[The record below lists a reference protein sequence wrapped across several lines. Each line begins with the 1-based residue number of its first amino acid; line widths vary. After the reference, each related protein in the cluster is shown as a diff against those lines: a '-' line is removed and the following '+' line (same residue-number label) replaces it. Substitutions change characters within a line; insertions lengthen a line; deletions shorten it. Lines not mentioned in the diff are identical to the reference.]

1 MTLNWRDRKWGLSAR
16 IVALSLSLFLLIQ
29 LAVFVVVGAS
39 IDRSARQQISHDLD
53 IGERVWLRL
62 LDQNAQKLSQGAA
75 LLAADFGFRAAVSSR
90 DLDTI
95 GSALENNGARIGAT
109 VTALLDTQLV
119 LQAVGE
125 GQNASSLKPLLSQI
139 AEPLSRQQQGGQIAL
154 LGQIPYQFVMVPMK
168 APQLIGWVLMGFP
181 INQRLANE
189 MRELSGVDL
198 ALIIRTAGK
207 SNLIA
212 ISTLPPAALDR
223 LNTTGADAKELPLDD
238 DVLVVHSI
246 KLDAGAGDVRTL
258 LLRSTKEVFAPFRQG
273 QTALAWLTVLGLL
286 LFAVGSVLML
296 RQVLSELARA
306 VSVANQVAEGNLTV
320 DASTQRTD
328 EVGDLMRTMG
338 SMTGQLNQSIRTVR
352 DSSESIRLASA
363 EIASG
368 NQNLSARTEQTAVNL
383 QRTAESIDQLAGT
396 VLQTAKSAQQATQ
409 LAASATEI
417 ANRGGAVVSQVV
429 TTMEEINISSRKIAD
444 IIGVIDGIAFQTNIL
459 ALNAAVEAA
468 RSGEQGRGFAVVAS
482 EVRSLA
488 GRSAKAAKEIKSLIG
503 ASVEKVDS
511 GTRQAADAVQ
521 TMTEIVGS
529 VQRVSNII
537 GEIFTT
543 SAEQSDRIGHVNT
556 TVTEL
561 DQMTQKNAALVEQST
576 AATES
581 LREQAQRLA
590 QVVATFQLGVAN
602 EDSQGSLH
610 LARN

>member
-1 MTLNWRDRKWGLSAR
+1 MTLTWRDRRWGLSAR

-29 LAVFVVVGAS
+29 LAVLVVVRES
-39 IDRSARQQISHDLD
+39 IDRSARKQISNDLD

-62 LDQNAQKLSQGAA
+62 LDQNAQKLRQGAA

-109 VTALLDTQLV
+109 VTALLDTQLA

-125 GQNASSLKPLLSQI
+125 GQNANLLKPLLNDI
-139 AEPLSRQQQGGQIAL
+139 AGPLSRQQLGGQIAL
-154 LGQIPYQFVMVPMK
+154 LGQTPHQFVLVPMK

-181 INQRLANE
+181 IHQSLADE

-198 ALIIRTAGK
+198 ALIIGNAGP
-207 SNLIA
+207 SSVIA
-212 ISTLPPAALDR
+212 VSTLPPETQAL
-223 LNTTGADAKELPLDD
+223 LNASGADTKELPLDD

-246 KLDAGAGDVRTL
+246 KPDAGAGDVRTL

-273 QTALAWLTVLGLL
+273 QTALAWLTVLGLM
-286 LFAVGSVLML
+286 LFALGSVLIL
-296 RQVLSELARA
+296 RRVLSELARA
-306 VSVANQVAEGNLTV
+306 VAVANQVAEGNLTV
-320 DASTQRTD
+320 DASTQRAD

-338 SMTGQLNQSIRTVR
+338 AMTAQLNHSIRTVR
-352 DSSESIRLASA
+352 DSSESIQSASD

-368 NQNLSARTEQTAVNL
+368 NQNLSARTEQAAATL

-396 VLQTAKSAQQATQ
+396 VQHTAQSAQQATQ

-429 TTMEEINISSRKIAD
+429 TTMEEINTSSRKISD

-503 ASVEKVDS
+503 ISVEKVDS
-511 GTRQAADAVQ
+511 GTRQVADAVQ

-537 GEIFTT
+537 DEIFTT
-543 SAEQSDRIGHVNT
+543 SAEQSDRIGHVTT

-561 DQMTQKNAALVEQST
+561 DQITHQNSAMVEQSA
-576 AATES
+576 AATQS
-581 LREQAQRLA
+581 LREQAHRLA
-590 QVVATFQLGVAN
+590 QVVATFQIGPA
-602 EDSQGSLH
+602 DG
-610 LARN
+610 RR

>member
-1 MTLNWRDRKWGLSAR
+1 MTFNWRERKWGLSAR
-16 IVALSLSLFLLIQ
+16 IAAMSLSLFLLIQ
-29 LAVFVVVGAS
+29 LAVFLVVGAS

-95 GSALENNGARIGAT
+95 ASALENNGARIGAT
-109 VTALLDTQLV
+109 VTALLDTQLA

-125 GQNASSLKPLLSQI
+125 GQNAESLRPLLGQI
-139 AEPLSRQQQGGQIAL
+139 AEPLSRQKQGGQIAL
-154 LGQIPYQFVMVPMK
+154 LGQVPYQFVMVPMK

-181 INQRLANE
+181 IDQRLANE

-198 ALIIRTAGK
+198 ALIVRAAGQ

-212 ISTLPPAALDR
+212 ISTLPPETLER
-223 LNTTGADAKELPLDD
+223 LNAAGADALELPLDN

-246 KLDAGAGDVRTL
+246 KLEAGAGDVRTL
-258 LLRSTKEVFAPFRQG
+258 LLRSSQEVFAPFRQG

-286 LFAVGSVLML
+286 LFGVGSVLML

-306 VSVANQVAEGNLTV
+306 VSVANQVAEGNLAV
-320 DASTQRTD
+320 DASTQRKD

-338 SMTGQLNQSIRTVR
+338 SMTGQLNQSIRTVK

-363 EIASG
+363 DIALG
-368 NQNLSARTEQTAVNL
+368 NQNLSARTEQTAANL

-396 VLQTAKSAQQATQ
+396 VQQTAKSAQHATQ

-417 ANRGGAVVSQVV
+417 ANRGGAAVSQVV
-429 TTMEEINISSRKIAD
+429 TTMEAINISSKKIAD

-488 GRSAKAAKEIKSLIG
+488 GRSAKAAKEIKSLIE

-511 GTRQAADAVQ
+511 GTRQVADAVQ

-529 VQRVSNII
+529 VQRVSHII
-537 GEIFTT
+537 SEIFTT
-543 SAEQSDRIGHVNT
+543 SAEQSERIGHVNT
-556 TVTEL
+556 TVNEL
-561 DQMTQKNAALVEQST
+561 NEMTQKNAALVEQS
-576 AATES
+576 ASATES
-581 LREQAQRLA
+581 LREQVQRLA
-590 QVVATFQLGVAN
+590 QVVATFQLGVA
-602 EDSQGSLH
+602 EADS
-610 LARN
+610 